1 MTVLRS
7 VIWCAVSSRA
17 QNEPDKVSLP
27 QQEDDGRKL
36 ALSHDWRVV
45 DVMRV
50 PGHSRRYIDF
60 HKLSADAAQQGIDA
74 FHRLEKHWEARDF
87 DVMIVLDG
95 NRFART
101 QALHAYVVE
110 RTIHIGARIYS
121 LMDGWIDKQNHRMW
135 IAMNGYKSAGEID
148 RFVQAR
154 DRAMTARAERGLP
167 ITSRIPMSHQ
177 VVRDPKSGKALCLEV
192 NEDKRRLWN
201 DLAELVLE
209 GVAWDRMEVELYER
223 FGHANEEG
231 EPYYANCMYRLL
243 MKPVFWGHTA
253 RHHNSANSKNGFR
266 FGRWIWDESAPIPEG
281 STMFRNTHEPVWAGE
296 LGDRIRHELD
306 RRAVHIKGSARTA
319 YTHRLSG
326 LAICAECGSFMA
338 TRVDGSYL
346 GLYCPASKGRP
357 ALPKCSHRRV
367 VSERKIIARIDEFVK
382 QMLREKT
389 TDIFNSSQPET
400 AHAQERIVLLDEEI
414 AEVEDKIRALIRK
427 QITAGDDIQ
436 YIYDEELD
444 KLNVQLKAMKEA
456 RTRLQGESLA
466 AQTTTSN
473 QQVTLEELAKLTLEK
488 FWHQESRKINQM
500 LHRIMGKRRLVI
512 RNGEII
518 GVAEVNRTQRRRY

>member
-1 MTVLRS
+1 MTALQS
-7 VIWCAVSSRA
+7 IIWCAVSSRA

-27 QQEDDGRKL
+27 QQEEDGRKL
-36 ALSHDWRVV
+36 ASSQNWRVA

-60 HKLSADAAQQGIDA
+60 HKLSADATQQGIDA
-74 FHRLEKHWEARDF
+74 FRQLERHWETRDF
-87 DVMIVLDG
+87 DVLIVLDG

-101 QALHAYVVE
+101 QALHAYIVE
-110 RTIHIGARIYS
+110 QTIHIGARIYS
-121 LMDGWIDKQNHRMW
+121 LMDGWIDKQNYRMW

-177 VVRDPKSGKALCLEV
+177 IVRDPKSGKALRLEV
-192 NEDKRRLWN
+192 NEDKRRLWT
-201 DLAELVLE
+201 DLAELVLA
-209 GVAWDRMEVELYER
+209 GVAWERMEVELYER
-223 FGHANEEG
+223 FGHANEAG
-231 EPYYANCMYRLL
+231 KPYYANCMYRLL

-253 RHHNSANSKNGFR
+253 RHHSNANSKNGFR
-266 FGRWIWDESAPIPEG
+266 FGRWIWDASASIPEG
-281 STMFRNTHEPVWAGE
+281 AMMFRNTHEPVWSGE
-296 LGDRIRHELD
+296 LADRIRQELD
-306 RRAVHIKGSARTA
+306 RRAVHIKGRARTA

-338 TRVDGSYL
+338 TRIDGSYR
-346 GLYCPASKGRP
+346 GLYCPASKGTP
-357 ALPKCSHRRV
+357 KLPECNHRRV
-367 VSERKIIARIDEFVK
+367 MSERKIITRIDEFLG
-382 QMLREKT
+382 QMLCTNT
-389 TDIFNSSQPET
+389 TDIFNAQQPET
-400 AHAQERIVLLDEEI
+400 SHTQERIALYDEEI
-414 AEVEDKIRALIRK
+414 ASAEDKIRALIRK
-427 QITAGDDIQ
+427 QITAGEDIQ

-444 KLNVQLKAMKEA
+444 KLNVQLKTMKEA
-456 RTRLQGESLA
+456 RTRLKGESLA

-473 QQVTLEELAKLTLEK
+473 QQVTLEELAELTLEK

-512 RNGEII
+512 LSGEVI
-518 GVAEVNRTQRRRY
+518 GVAEVNRVQRRRF